1 MEPISSR
8 FTAITHAP
16 LPLAPPANALHARI
30 GALYAR
36 SQKDRALFGSPLG
49 PFHFDGQPGW
59 LPRFVF
65 FGPQASDESWRLA
78 FLAGF
83 DHRDLRPAQALL
95 GFVERLAEH
104 AEQGHGLNLAFF
116 PLVDAAG
123 LTLAAPPRHL
133 AAAHWLHDSA
143 PEIGLLE
150 KDARL
155 RGYHG
160 FVRIETAAP
169 GEDILTIRVRE
180 PAEKHPTPDVELIS
194 TEEIDPF
201 PVRFELG
208 ARGVL
213 PGNHPVGQQPQ
224 HPGVRRGVG
233 QPQQG
238 LGEQPGGPPGV
249 GVEVE
254 GVRQVVEVR
263 GESGRSVLA
272 VEEQQRLDDRADP
285 VVRNGHRVGA
295 LGAAGAVDEGVQ
307 GVVQVQVQA
316 LDPVGELLVREAVAT
331 ARRDQQALGEH
342 GAGPA

>member
-95 GFVERLAEH
+95 GFVEHLAEH

-123 LTLAAPPRHL
+123 LTFAAPPRHL

-208 ARGVL
+208 ARGVAPADGPLTVADDL
-213 PGNHPVGQQPQ
+213 PVQPFELTLFVPSAWSDDLY
-224 HPGVRRGVG
+224 HDAVSHILARFLRRYRAF
-233 QPQQG
+233 QAF
-238 LGEQPGGPPGV
+238 GGH
-249 GVEVE
+249 
-254 GVRQVVEVR
+254 
-263 GESGRSVLA
+263 L
-272 VEEQQRLDDRADP
+272 
-285 VVRNGHRVGA
+285 
-295 LGAAGAVDEGVQ
+295 
-307 GVVQVQVQA
+307 
-316 LDPVGELLVREAVAT
+316 
-331 ARRDQQALGEH
+331 
-342 GAGPA
+342 